1 MSMIQNFKTQNNVA
15 AVGNKLANFWNLL
28 SKILKNYEPI
38 RTWTEAFSKDQ
49 STKVVWVYSL
59 TPSTKQEL
67 KSVVEDA
74 GWSEKKLITQT

>member
-1 MSMIQNFKTQNNVA
+1 MPMSMIQNFKTQNNVA

-28 SKILKNYEPI
+28 SKILKNYEQI

-49 STKVVWVYSL
+49 STKVVWVYPL

-67 KSVVEDA
+67 KSVVEDG
-74 GWSEKKLITQT
+74 GWSEKNW

>member
-1 MSMIQNFKTQNNVA
+1 MPMSMIQNFKTQNNVA

-49 STKVVWVYSL
+49 STKVVWVYPL

-67 KSVVEDA
+67 KSVVEDG
-74 GWSEKKLITQT
+74 GWSEKNW